1 MKVGVVLIVVVA
13 LMVCCFTWLT
23 NVVGRGADAHQCQA
37 LLFYAKLISIP
48 WRLNSPSAPPID
60 FINSMTITFPLISK
74 ILSYSLRNELF
85 YNART
90 TFLDVVFRILD
101 GLSRRH
107 NSKRPSARTTRP
119 FTSKNRSTSQH
130 YSTASIAC
138 RKKIS
143 MRLSSLFS
151 RLSLKSSH

>member
-1 MKVGVVLIVVVA
+1 LVSTFTRYRTGYESWFLGNFGTPRNSYCVVQNSLDFLGVQ
-13 LMVCCFTWLT
+13 T
-23 NVVGRGADAHQCQA
+23 
-37 LLFYAKLISIP
+37 
-48 WRLNSPSAPPID
+48 RLPHTHID
-60 FINSMTITFPLISK
+60 FINSMTIAIPLMSK
-74 ILSYSLRNELF
+74 ILSYSLRNGLF

-107 NSKRPSARTTRP
+107 NSKRPPARTTRP
-119 FTSKNRSTSQH
+119 FTFKNTSISQH

-143 MRLSSLFS
+143 MQLSSLF
-151 RLSLKSSH
+151 LLEMHPHPIT